1 MQFILKYKDVE
12 KEDLLDTVISEMVE
26 TNEKED
32 DSEDKSGSSE
42 DDKDLKEDKGEEKEK
57 EN

>member
-57 EN
+57 